1 MEAAGVERFFHSSG
15 ELLGWHGRTT
25 IEVHGKA
32 GGKVEQ
38 TRAIYGTLFLQQLS
52 LEGANTIGQDKSE
65 VRRTSEE
72 TNRMVIGEDRNVIC
86 ARRACEQLR

>member
-1 MEAAGVERFFHSSG
+1 
-15 ELLGWHGRTT
+15 
-25 IEVHGKA
+25 
-32 GGKVEQ
+32 
-38 TRAIYGTLFLQQLS
+38 LFLQQLS
-52 LEGANTIGQDKSE
+52 LEGANTIGHDKSE